1 MLVWLLCGFLSIIF
15 AILGAII
22 ISEDYEDF
30 KTSFLDGGSL
40 LWCILLSFGGGL
52 ISLCFCTLFLFC
64 VLCDY
69 IAHNFETPENFGKR
83 IFDTVH
89 KFFYKDGK

>member
-1 MLVWLLCGFLSIIF
+1 MLFWLLFGVLSIIF
-15 AILGAII
+15 AIIGAII
-22 ISEDYEDF
+22 MSDDYEDF
-30 KTSFLDGGSL
+30 KTNFLDGGSL
-40 LWCILLSFGGGL
+40 LWCILLFFGGL

-69 IAHNFETPENFGKR
+69 IVKNFKTPENFGKR
-83 IFDTVH
+83 IFDIVH